1 MPNSNLWA
9 PNDQP
14 LVLMESPGPGQPL
27 YLNKD
32 LDPGVVRDLVGILMF
47 LRLDPAVAARG
58 SLGTQN
64 ILFFEGTVLR
74 LPRQGYYQ
82 YLFVSRIMPLGSWP
96 LSSSYAVFY
105 FCRKSLIGLEGAG
118 VGVMTQVPGFALEK
132 QDFDFSLYFT
142 VLLQ

>member
-47 LRLDPAVAARG
+47 LRLDPEVA
-58 SLGTQN
+58 
-64 ILFFEGTVLR
+64 
-74 LPRQGYYQ
+74 
-82 YLFVSRIMPLGSWP
+82 
-96 LSSSYAVFY
+96 
-105 FCRKSLIGLEGAG
+105 KSLTGLESAG

-132 QDFDFSLYFT
+132 QDFDCSLYFT